1 MIEKDVLIVG
11 GGPAGSACAGRL
23 RQHGLDT
30 LILDKA
36 EFPRQK
42 PCAGWVTPSL
52 FRVLDILPDD
62 YPNGLTKFTSF
73 QVSIKG
79 INFKLPTR
87 QYAIRR
93 WEFDNWMLDRSEVP
107 HETHQVN
114 AIRLEDDKFIV
125 DETYTA
131 KFIVGAGGTHCPIRR
146 TFFSDTPS
154 AQEPTLIIAK
164 EEEFQFP
171 YRDDRCYLWFFEAG
185 LPGYAWYVPKSG
197 GWLNVGIGGSAAGFK
212 ARGETLNQHWDR
224 LVDKLAEMGL
234 VSDYEFHPAGH
245 SYRLRN
251 KQLHGRQGNAFL
263 VGDSLGLATLDM
275 GEGIGPAIQS
285 GILAADAIATGS
297 DYNLASIPKY
307 SFPSLLR
314 LRK

>member
-11 GGPAGSACAGRL
+11 GGPAGSACARRL
-23 RQHGLDT
+23 RQHGLES

-52 FRVLDILPDD
+52 FRVLDMMPDD

-79 INFKLPTR
+79 IKFKLPTR

-93 WEFDNWMLDRSEVP
+93 WEFDNWMLDRSEVR

-125 DETYTA
+125 DDTYA
-131 KFIVGAGGTHCPIRR
+131 ARFIVGAGGTHCPIRR
-146 TFFSDTPS
+146 AFFSDIPT

-171 YRDDRCYLWFFEAG
+171 YQDDRCYLWFFEAG
-185 LPGYAWYVPKSG
+185 LPGYAWYVPKIRRVAECG
-197 GWLNVGIGGSAAGFK
+197 DRRQ
-212 ARGETLNQHWDR
+212 RGR
-224 LVDKLAEMGL
+224 
-234 VSDYEFHPAGH
+234 P
-245 SYRLRN
+245 
-251 KQLHGRQGNAFL
+251 
-263 VGDSLGLATLDM
+263 
-275 GEGIGPAIQS
+275 
-285 GILAADAIATGS
+285 
-297 DYNLASIPKY
+297 
-307 SFPSLLR
+307 
-314 LRK
+314 